1 MGLSELV
8 HTSKWKA
15 FMAKLYGWGAAVV
28 IVGALFKIQ
37 HYPGAG
43 LFLAIGLLTEATIF
57 FFSAFE
63 PLKEEP
69 DWKLVYPQLDPNY
82 TGPGFEGITV
92 GNMGGGYIGGGAGG
106 STEGVSYGGGY
117 AGGGVGGG
125 VGGGTGLTQF
135 DKMMSN
141 AGITPELFE
150 RLSDGLKKLSDTTA
164 HLNSLSDMALTTNE
178 YTGTIRKANESLMNL
193 SQSYLQT
200 AKAMSD
206 TSSAYQVIGESSK
219 NIETG
224 GKTYQEKLESLNKN
238 LSALNAVYELQ
249 LRGANDHV
257 KNSEV
262 IHKDIEGM
270 MKNLSDSAGD
280 TIKYRDQVSKLN
292 ENLSALNNVYG
303 NMLAAMNVK

>member
-1 MGLSELV
+1 
-8 HTSKWKA
+8 
-15 FMAKLYGWGAAVV
+15 
-28 IVGALFKIQ
+28 LFKIQ

-92 GNMGGGYIGGGAGG
+92 GGGFGGGFGG
-106 STEGVSYGGGY
+106 
-117 AGGGVGGG
+117 GGGVAGA
-125 VGGGTGLTQF
+125 TGLTEF
-135 DKMMSN
+135 DKMLSN

-150 RLSDGLKKLSDTTA
+150 RLSTGLKKLSDTTT
-164 HLNSLSDMALTTNE
+164 HLSSLGDLSLTTNE
-178 YTGTIRKANESLMNL
+178 YAGTIKKANESLMNL
-193 SQSYLQT
+193 SQTYVQT
-200 AKAMSD
+200 AKVITDSNTVYQNLSD
-206 TSSAYQVIGESSK
+206 SSK
-219 NIETG
+219 GIETG
-224 GKTYQEKLESLNKN
+224 GKSYQEKLESLNKN

-257 KNSEV
+257 KNSEA
-262 IHKDIEGM
+262 IYKDIEGM
-270 MKNLSDSAGD
+270 MKDLSGSAGD
-280 TIKYRDQVSKLN
+280 TQKYREQVTKLN
-292 ENLSALNNVYG
+292 ENLNALNNVYG